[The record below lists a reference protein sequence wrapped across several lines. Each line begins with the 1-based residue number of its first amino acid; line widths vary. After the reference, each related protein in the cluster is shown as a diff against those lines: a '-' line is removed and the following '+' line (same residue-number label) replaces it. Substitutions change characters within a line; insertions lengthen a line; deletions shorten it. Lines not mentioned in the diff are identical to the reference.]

1 MISHRVRGT
10 KRGSDKM
17 CLSAHTQWLD
27 FLRGL
32 LLGFVPV
39 WPFMA
44 WGWEEGSQCN
54 CMNCACVW
62 VWVVRIGWGGG
73 GGGRRRLRIRELELQ
88 SVGGG
93 GRGASPFVGFSSAA
107 PAIPSALFCRVLPVG
122 CSCGLPPCALHLNEA
137 RTACS
142 KRVGAPWC
150 KGQHWAQQPQ
160 TPPPRRPALSWASH
174 ADRTPIYIFARLRP
188 YKAAPGSHGILNYP
202 GVRTPFLSYSLCLLD
217 PPSPYSLLL
226 ASFSPCSWIWG
237 GGLQEGWEV
246 HHCQGFGSS
255 INRFCWRAT
264 PTPNLALCLFPFSLF
279 SPPLSLGLLLLP

>member
-44 WGWEEGSQCN
+44 WGWEERSQCN

-237 GGLQEGWEV
+237 GGFAGGVGGAPLPGLWQQHQQVLLKG
-246 HHCQGFGSS
+246 HPNPKSS
-255 INRFCWRAT
+255 
-264 PTPNLALCLFPFSLF
+264 
-279 SPPLSLGLLLLP
+279 PLSLPLLPFFPLCH